1 MAGFTESGDMR
12 TKEKT
17 QKALSDFLRPE
28 FLNRVDEIITFRA
41 LDLEDFKRIAAIM
54 LEDLK
59 KSLAEKYI
67 RFHYTDAAAAYIAK
81 QSFSVKYGAR
91 NMRRYIQTAVEDQA
105 AEKIVALRGQL
116 SAISVDVGVDRDS
129 LSVTAI

>member
-1 MAGFTESGDMR
+1 M
-12 TKEKT
+12 
-17 QKALSDFLRPE
+17 L
-28 FLNRVDEIITFRA
+28 FR
-41 LDLEDFKRIAAIM
+41 
-54 LEDLK
+54 
-59 KSLAEKYI
+59 S
-67 RFHYTDAAAAYIAK
+67 IAK